1 MADRQG
7 DDRIVEATVKAID
20 QRSGDGVAASQ
31 SWGARNTIR
40 DMVNRGLPEA
50 WAKGPILADAVY
62 PDVIVG
68 RAVTDG
74 TALELVLHPGAGTVR
89 SDIGLDRRTLRAFC
103 ENGCSH
109 VPPPPSQAEAPR
121 VVAMPGALGIAF
133 R

>member
-1 MADRQG
+1 MRTLHDKATLIRPIVDETRISRRNG
-7 DDRIVEATVKAID
+7 DWIMILSFLKFARKSRIA
-20 QRSGDGVAASQ
+20 
-31 SWGARNTIR
+31 ARNLR
-40 DMVNRGLPEA
+40 
-50 WAKGPILADAVY
+50 ILS
-62 PDVIVG
+62 
-68 RAVTDG
+68 
-74 TALELVLHPGAGTVR
+74 ALDDEML